1 MIDESSSGGS
11 RAEEIVELV
20 GLTVCS
26 RCDAGRHTIVLAGE
40 IDIATAGDVE
50 QELLQAEASG
60 ADQIVLDLSG
70 VTFMD
75 STAIRLL
82 LAADMC
88 SRANGSRLS
97 LLRPAGIVMR
107 VLRIAGVDDVLP
119 FTD

>member
-1 MIDESSSGGS
+1 MTEESSSGGS

-26 RCDAGRHTIVLAGE
+26 RRDDCRYTIAVAGE
-40 IDIATAGDVE
+40 IDVATAGDVE
-50 QELLQAEASG
+50 QELLRAEASG
-60 ADQIVLDLSG
+60 AEQIVLDLSG

-82 LAADMC
+82 LAADMR
-88 SRANGSRLS
+88 SRSNGSRLS
-97 LLRPAGIVMR
+97 LLRPARMVMR

-119 FTD
+119 FAD